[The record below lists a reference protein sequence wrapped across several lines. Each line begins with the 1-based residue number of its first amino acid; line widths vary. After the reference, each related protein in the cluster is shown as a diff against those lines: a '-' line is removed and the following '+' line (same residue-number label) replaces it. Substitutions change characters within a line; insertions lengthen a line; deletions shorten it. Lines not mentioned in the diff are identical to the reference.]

1 MHPCNDPTTQD
12 VDDNAAAGKEEGGSG
27 SGSGNNPEKH
37 AAAAAE
43 EDRGEIAFRLVQN
56 DGRPENS
63 ERLVALK
70 NIFAKQVCVLCAWV
84 VWSCGGVAAC
94 RRAVTPP
101 HPPADPHPH
110 FHPTPHQHVHTQ
122 LPKMPKE
129 YIVRLVFDRR
139 HRAIA
144 LCRGD
149 LVIGGICYRPYPE
162 QRFAEIAFCAIT
174 ATEQV
179 KFSPL
184 ALYSIPCANL

>member
-1 MHPCNDPTTQD
+1 MAMHPCNDPTTQD
-12 VDDNAAAGKEEGGSG
+12 VDGNAAAGKEEGGG
-27 SGSGNNPEKH
+27 GSGNNPEKH

-70 NIFAKQVCVLCAWV
+70 NIFAKQVCRALLRVGVLV
-84 VWSCGGVAAC
+84 RLSAC
-94 RRAVTPP
+94 PRAPP
-101 HPPADPHPH
+101 
-110 FHPTPHQHVHTQ
+110 PTHQLTHKQPHQHAHTQ

-179 KFSPL
+179 NFCLLAL
-184 ALYSIPCANL
+184 ALYPIPPCANI